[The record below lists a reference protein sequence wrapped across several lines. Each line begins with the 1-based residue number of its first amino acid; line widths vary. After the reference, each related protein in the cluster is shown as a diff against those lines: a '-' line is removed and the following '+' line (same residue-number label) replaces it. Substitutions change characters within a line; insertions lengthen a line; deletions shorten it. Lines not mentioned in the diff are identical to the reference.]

1 MRANYDFIFSIGSA
15 CSCTQVLR
23 AAGLQHASFP
33 FDWITIRDRP
43 ADIRFRAD
51 LIAGDFRDWFAKDS
65 FVFLPSP
72 AWHLKD
78 FYRNTKLGI
87 TFNHDFPKG
96 MPFEEAFPV
105 AKARYDRRIERL
117 YRCIRSS
124 RRVLVVR
131 LDRPDQEYP
140 TTIDDCR
147 YVRQRLSGKFPGIQF
162 DVLLLTC
169 EGGVAFEDRRELS
182 EEGLRQIVFDYKSR
196 EPEAQSYTPDM
207 AFLVRFFRERY
218 SVRDYR
224 TREERAA
231 EAKRRVLA
239 RYARYDAKNWLSYRL
254 RRLCR
259 RVSDRVRSWDLPRLR
274 ARCRKF
280 DHVIPLGINCDVAFR
295 FFCSWRFVES
305 SLFAW
310 SRVGGLDHL
319 CEVLSGLDGLFAG
332 EAILEPRSRMWQC
345 QNTRVYLHGRFR
357 AGNPGSPP
365 PLEAAQRADLEDLR
379 GRVGHLRAKF
389 RDYLADDKTTLFVH
403 RLDPKDAES
412 PSLAE
417 RLDRLETAL
426 SALGAKNW
434 TLLVICES
442 KDLARMPAGPRR
454 VFRAVR
460 QFNPSNRVTDETA
473 GDRVGWKRIFAEFGP
488 AEILKQ
494 RHRFKFERP

>member
-1 MRANYDFIFSIGSA
+1 MRTNYDFIFSIGSA

-51 LIAGDFRDWFAKDS
+51 LIAGDFRDWFAKDA

-72 AWHLKD
+72 TWHLKD

-96 MPFEEAFPV
+96 VPFEESYPV

-117 YRCIRSS
+117 CRCIRASQ
-124 RRVLVVR
+124 RVLVVR

-147 YVRQRLSGKFPGIQF
+147 YARQRLAEKFPGVHF
-162 DVLLLTC
+162 DVVLLSC
-169 EGGVAFEDRRELS
+169 EPGLAFDNRCDRSEDGIRH
-182 EEGLRQIVFDYKSR
+182 IVFDYKSR
-196 EPEAQSYTPDM
+196 ASDAQTYTPDM
-207 AFLVRFFRERY
+207 PRLIRLFADLY

-224 TREERAA
+224 TRAERAA
-231 EAKRRVLA
+231 EARRRTLA
-239 RYARYDAKNWLSYRL
+239 RYARYDARSWPSYQLHRF
-254 RRLCR
+254 CR
-259 RVSDRVRSWDLPRLR
+259 HVSDAVRSWDLARLQAR
-274 ARCRKF
+274 ARKF
-280 DHVIPLGINCDVAFR
+280 DHIIPLGVNCEVAFR

-310 SRVGGLDHL
+310 SRVEGLDHL

-357 AGNPGSPP
+357 AGKPGSPP
-365 PLEAAQRADLEDLR
+365 PLEPAQRADLEDLR
-379 GRVGHLRAKF
+379 GRVGHLREKF
-389 RDYLADDKTTLFVH
+389 RKYFADDKTTLFVH
-403 RLDPKDAES
+403 RLDQKDAES
-412 PSLAE
+412 PLLAE
-417 RLDRLETAL
+417 RLDRLEAAL

-434 TLLVICES
+434 TLLVVCES
-442 KDLARMPAGPRR
+442 KDLSRMPAGQNR

-460 QFNPSNRVTDETA
+460 QFNPGNRVTDEDS

-488 AEILKQ
+488 AEILEQ
-494 RHRFKFERP
+494 RHRFKFE